1 MKVSIP
7 IYNKIKRTVQF
18 TYEKLKL
25 FRREK
30 ILGRKLAISTVD
42 SISAYLFKQEQG
54 IETKKATYEILK
66 PKGSYK
72 TFVEN
77 LNRVTK
83 YSILILLFLMRVA
96 RQTASWLKITDATAV
111 PVCLNKNANSRK
123 TMKDFA
129 SWGHTGN
136 GWFYGLKMHIT
147 VDADRKLL
155 AVTFTSGNVHDKT
168 VFIKL
173 NKFLYGIFVA
183 DSGYTSGKMA
193 REFYQEGKRILF
205 TKPRKNMD
213 KLITSWQ
220 NALYQTRM
228 IVEIPFNILKRF
240 HNLVTSLPRS
250 INGYPSNYVHS
261 LLAYMFV

>member
-83 YSILILLFLMRVA
+83 YTHS
-96 RQTASWLKITDATAV
+96 
-111 PVCLNKNANSRK
+111 PVSNAGS
-123 TMKDFA
+123 
-129 SWGHTGN
+129 
-136 GWFYGLKMHIT
+136 
-147 VDADRKLL
+147 
-155 AVTFTSGNVHDKT
+155 
-168 VFIKL
+168 
-173 NKFLYGIFVA
+173 
-183 DSGYTSGKMA
+183 
-193 REFYQEGKRILF
+193 
-205 TKPRKNMD
+205 
-213 KLITSWQ
+213 
-220 NALYQTRM
+220 
-228 IVEIPFNILKRF
+228 
-240 HNLVTSLPRS
+240 
-250 INGYPSNYVHS
+250 PSNCF
-261 LLAYMFV
+261 LA